1 MAVHDVPAGAREDDG
16 SPEPAAA
23 PRRRRTRR
31 YVVIGA
37 VVVLLVAAYITAAV
51 LVGDRVARGTTV
63 AGVPVGGLTTAAAQ
77 DRLETELGEASTR
90 PVTVVLGELETD
102 LDPQAA
108 GLELDAAATAN
119 RLTRFSLDPR
129 DLLAHLTG
137 GREVAPVRQVDGDA
151 LDEALRSAGESLEV
165 TPVEGDIDFEDGE
178 AQVTEAEDGLA
189 LDVDR
194 AADPVREGWLTTS
207 GPISLPGFDVAPEIT
222 AEMVATALD
231 DVVGPLT
238 AGPVAVEAGEHEVA
252 LEVADLLGVSAMEA
266 QDGALVL
273 ELDEEA
279 LLELVLE
286 RSPDVRA
293 RATDARIVF
302 EDDAPV
308 VRPGSR
314 GQDIDA
320 EDLGE
325 KVLLAALSTDERRAE
340 VALVEVDP
348 EFTTAAAEELGVDEV
363 VASFDTPF
371 FRDPPRTDNLRR
383 GAEQI
388 TNTLI
393 KPGETFS
400 LIDTLSPITAENGY
414 SAAGIVVDGRE
425 TEGLGGGLSQVST
438 TTFNAAYFAGMEIVT
453 SQPHSHHYERYPEGR
468 EATIFTPS
476 VDLQWKNTTPHGAL
490 MKSWVADGRFH
501 VQVWGTEHYEVS
513 SNTSDRYSF
522 TSPTTVRYSG
532 GDCVP
537 NSNPS
542 RGFTVDVTRTVSHDG
557 TEVGRRTWTTTYV
570 PWDTV
575 VCE

>member
-1 MAVHDVPAGAREDDG
+1 MAVDDVSAGTREDDG
-16 SPEPAAA
+16 SPVPAGA

-31 YVVIGA
+31 YLVIGA
-37 VVVLLVAAYITAAV
+37 LVALLVAAYVTAAV

-63 AGVPVGGLTTAAAQ
+63 AGVPVGGLTTGAAQ
-77 DRLETELGEASTR
+77 DRLASELGEASTR

-137 GREVAPVRQVDGDA
+137 GRERAPVTRVDDDA
-151 LDEALRSAGESLEV
+151 LHEALRSAGDSLEV

-194 AADPVREGWLTTS
+194 ATEPVRDGWLMTS

-222 AEMVATALD
+222 AEAVATALD
-231 DVVGPLT
+231 EIVEPLT
-238 AGPVAVEAGEHEVA
+238 TGPVTVEAGEHEVE

-266 QDGALVL
+266 RDGALVL
-273 ELDEEA
+273 ELDEAA
-279 LLELVLE
+279 LRELVLE
-286 RSPDVRA
+286 RGPDVRA
-293 RATDARIVF
+293 RATDARILF

-325 KVLLAALSTDERRAE
+325 EVLAAALSTEERRAE

-348 EFTTAAAEELGVDEV
+348 EFTTADAEGLGVEEV
-363 VASFDTPF
+363 VASFDTPY

-383 GAEQI
+383 GGEQI

-400 LIDTLSPITAENGY
+400 LIDTLSPITADNGY

-425 TEGLGGGLSQVST
+425 AEGLGGGLSQVST

-476 VDLQWKNTTPHGAL
+476 VDLQWKNTTPYGAL
-490 MKSWVADGRFH
+490 MKSWVADGSFH
-501 VQVWGTEHYEVS
+501 VEIWGTKHFEVS
-513 SNTSDRYSF
+513 SSTGDRHSF
-522 TSPTTVRYSG
+522 TSPTTVRHSG

-557 TEVGRRTWTTTYV
+557 TQVERRTWTTTYV